1 MKLEFLTGYLAERNV
16 NINSLKMYY
25 DFSGIS
31 GFFVPNNLYKDK
43 QQFAQVPGGFTVN
56 SEYYPG
62 VFVSCYQDSI
72 FTGSGIFNG
81 ETNLKVLNPLSGNNI
96 SLLYNFGQ
104 LNCNSSFT
112 INSRQ
117 MQIPTGKIQVL
128 TYIEPKDVNSSTP
141 FEIILGLNDAY
152 KLTLEFSG
160 RINGSVET
168 YKSTNFGELAFQN
181 AGGLRLNNRNIEFSY
196 FDIIEDEI
204 YNNLI
209 NLTGSYFNQ
218 EKNIYLGNIPTGKL
232 KKGYTGFIGNLD
244 DFLAFDEYYD
254 QKFCAS
260 IADIFIKTGDGIEIL
275 DVTGVNYNI
284 IQSGFLNPTGILGT
298 GITGYQLV
306 PSDNVINA
314 DCGSSCVVYVN
325 SGVTGLI
332 TGEKIEYKIVGQQQ
346 YTTTQQ
352 TIKYNLYDQDYA
364 SKFTKNYIVFTPK
377 LDEQDI
383 FDIQVY
389 ADVDTTVSQPTYALI
404 NQYYITQ
411 DLLTDRELLIFLNG
425 VNIPS
430 GNYEV
435 IGNDYKFIIKD
446 NNRIDTD
453 LTLYSVSQF
462 GSVNQTNIN
471 YTGQDLENFITKI
484 NLTSASFPE
493 INGIYSRSS
502 GYHATFFGPLNQN
515 IIPPPEPMAIWWS
528 EDDQYWIFSYN
539 GEGDL
544 EKDWGSTDLVNWFP
558 IVVSPADGV
567 SQFNYLI
574 EGTVNMFLNGQKLI
588 NNYNYN
594 TNLPYE
600 INLENWYPDNG
611 SLDINGKY
619 DYLYNTLV
627 DSPPYPTTNAYK
639 HISLNSWIY
648 FDGSKW
654 TLSTNSDSDQWTNLS
669 TDPNILPLV
678 GWAATNAYGDP
689 GIIYASNILNK
700 DTIPVTGNLYI
711 IQDKYT
717 SEITGSNVKYYNPT
731 GKYNNE
737 RIWLNGIFQNKNEN
751 YILTS
756 CRNNMLLPSG
766 DIEIKNE
773 TIFNNEYDRFNL

>member
-1 MKLEFLTGYLAERNV
+1 MKLDFLTGYIYDNHRNV
-16 NINSLKMYY
+16 NSLKIYY

-43 QQFAQVPGGFTVN
+43 KQFAQVPGGYTVN
-56 SEYYPG
+56 SQYYPG

-81 ETNLKVLNPLSGNNI
+81 VNNLKVLNELSGNNI

-104 LNCNSSFT
+104 LNCNTNFT

-117 MQIPTGKIQVL
+117 IQIPTGKIQVL
-128 TYIEPKDVNSSTP
+128 SYIESKNANSSTP

-160 RINGSVET
+160 KIGNSIES

-181 AGGLRLNNRNIEFSY
+181 AGGLRLNDRNIEFSY

-218 EKNIYLGNIPTGKL
+218 EKNIYIGNIPTGKYRN
-232 KKGYTGFIGNLD
+232 GYTGFIGNLD
-244 DFLAFDEYYD
+244 DFLAFNEYYD
-254 QKFCAS
+254 QKFSAAL
-260 IADIFIKTGDGIEIL
+260 ADIFIKTGNGTEIL
-275 DVTGVNYNI
+275 NITGVDYNI

-306 PSDNVINA
+306 PSDSVINA

-332 TGEKIEYKIVGQQQ
+332 TGEKIEYKIIGQQQ
-346 YTTTQQ
+346 YTTRQE
-352 TIKYNLYDQDYA
+352 TITYNLYDQDYA
-364 SKFTKNYIVFTPK
+364 SKFTKNFIVFTPK
-377 LDEQDI
+377 LDKQDI

-404 NQYYITQ
+404 NKYYIAQ
-411 DLLTDRELLIFLNG
+411 DILSDRELLIFLNG

-430 GNYEV
+430 GNYEI
-435 IGNDYKFIIKD
+435 IGNDYRFIIKD
-446 NNRIDTD
+446 DNRVDTD
-453 LTLYSVSQF
+453 LTLYSISQF
-462 GSVNQTNIN
+462 SSVNQTNIN
-471 YTGQDLENFITKI
+471 YTGQDIENFITKI
-484 NLTSASFPE
+484 NLTSAIFPE
-493 INGIYSRSS
+493 INGIYSRSA
-502 GYHATFFGPLNQN
+502 GYHTPFVGPLNQ
-515 IIPPPEPMAIWWS
+515 EPSPVPMSIWWAD
-528 EDDQYWIFSYN
+528 DDQWWVFSYY
-539 GEGDL
+539 GL
-544 EKDWGSTDLVNWFP
+544 ESAREWGSLDLVTWFP
-558 IVVSPADGV
+558 INTSPADGV
-567 SQFNYLI
+567 SELTYLI

-588 NNYNYN
+588 NKYHYNID
-594 TNLPYE
+594 LPYK
-600 INLENWYPDNG
+600 IKLENWATAAYGYDVNG
-611 SLDINGKY
+611 DYVYDGNKY
-619 DYLYNTLV
+619 QNVLSGNFNIQYVGSNTWWLNDAYN
-627 DSPPYPTTNAYK
+627 DA
-639 HISLNSWIY
+639 
-648 FDGSKW
+648 
-654 TLSTNSDSDQWTNLS
+654 DQWDASGPINS
-669 TDPNILPLV
+669 LPLT
-678 GWAATNAYGDP
+678 GWITNNGQGNA
-689 GIIYASNILNK
+689 GIIYVSNILNH

-731 GKYNNE
+731 VKYNNE

-766 DIEIKNE
+766 DIEIKNQN
-773 TIFNNEYDRFNL
+773 IFNNEYNRFNL

>member
-1 MKLEFLTGYLAERNV
+1 MKLEFLTGYLAEKNV
-16 NINSLKMYY
+16 NVNSLKMYY

-104 LNCNSSFT
+104 LNCNTSFT

-117 MQIPTGKIQVL
+117 IQIPTGKIQVL

-260 IADIFIKTGDGIEIL
+260 IADIFIKTGDGIEVL
-275 DVTGVNYNI
+275 DITGVNYNI

-306 PSDNVINA
+306 PSDSVINA

-435 IGNDYKFIIKD
+435 IGNDYNFIIKD
-446 NNRIDTD
+446 NNRLNDD
-453 LTLYSVSQF
+453 LTLYSISEF
-462 GSVNQTNIN
+462 GSVNQANIN
-471 YTGQDLENFITKI
+471 YTGQSQNILNFNLNKI
-484 NLTSASFPE
+484 NA
-493 INGIYSRSS
+493 
-502 GYHATFFGPLNQN
+502 
-515 IIPPPEPMAIWWS
+515 
-528 EDDQYWIFSYN
+528 
-539 GEGDL
+539 
-544 EKDWGSTDLVNWFP
+544 
-558 IVVSPADGV
+558 
-567 SQFNYLI
+567 
-574 EGTVNMFLNGQKLI
+574 FLNGQKLI
-588 NNYNYN
+588 SGYHYSNNSSTINYN
-594 TNLPYE
+594 T
-600 INLENWYPDNG
+600 IN
-611 SLDINGKY
+611 
-619 DYLYNTLV
+619 
-627 DSPPYPTTNAYK
+627 
-639 HISLNSWIY
+639 
-648 FDGSKW
+648 
-654 TLSTNSDSDQWTNLS
+654 
-669 TDPNILPLV
+669 
-678 GWAATNAYGDP
+678 
-689 GIIYASNILNK
+689 
-700 DTIPVTGNLYI
+700 IPITGNLYI
-711 IQDKYT
+711 IEDKYT